1 MIYMNQ
7 VSPPVSPA
15 PGTPAPFFPTPGAP
29 GTPTPFVPT
38 PGAPG
43 TPSSEEILASE
54 QLAVVG
60 TLRLLWLQLAIWER
74 SFIVSAVGN
83 LGDIQAITDRL
94 LQIPE
99 AFAGFLGQYFTPQ
112 EADQFKELLEEHI
125 NTVTALVSA
134 EKNNDIQMVNQETS
148 NLYENA
154 NRIAAYLAVINSYWN
169 EEQWKDVLDDYIE
182 ILLADL
188 VARESSEYA
197 KEITIFDDLQTQAVK
212 IADLMSGGMLQKF
225 RP

>member
-1 MIYMNQ
+1 MRAMLYMNQ
-7 VSPPVSPA
+7 VRPPVSPA
-15 PGTPAPFFPTPGAP
+15 PGTPAPFFPVPGAP
-29 GTPTPFVPT
+29 GTP
-38 PGAPG
+38 G
-43 TPSSEEILASE
+43 SEEVLASK
-54 QLAVVG
+54 QLAVIG
-60 TLRLLWLQLAIWER
+60 ALRLLWLQLAIWER
-74 SFIVSAVGN
+74 SLIVSTAGN

-94 LQIPE
+94 LHIPE

-112 EADQFKELLEEHI
+112 EANQFKELLEEHI
-125 NTVTALVSA
+125 STVTALVNA
-134 EKNNDIQMVNQETS
+134 EKNDDIQTVNQETFS
-148 NLYENA
+148 LYENA

-188 VARESSEYA
+188 VARESGEYT

-212 IADLMSGGMLQKF
+212 IADLMSGGMLQRF